1 MDSYNKIIRNNKSY
15 FGKEKQNK
23 MDKLM
28 KTTQRIFR
36 KGRGEKGFTL
46 IELLVVVG
54 ILGVL
59 AAVVTLSV
67 GNFIGTGKT
76 QAAATE
82 LHNVQTA
89 VTAYQAAHG
98 GTLPTIAGFPVAGEM
113 DTYFVGGVAKLHGT
127 YTLAASGVV
136 TQATYP

>member
-1 MDSYNKIIRNNKSY
+1 MKNLVKTAR
-15 FGKEKQNK
+15 K
-23 MDKLM
+23 MFSP
-28 KTTQRIFR
+28 T
-36 KGRGEKGFTL
+36 RGEKGFTL

-59 AAVVTLSV
+59 AAVVTLNI
-67 GNFIGTGKT
+67 GNFIGTGRT

-89 VTAYQAAHG
+89 VTAFQAENG
-98 GTLPTIAGFPVAGEM
+98 GTLPTVAGFPVAAQM
-113 DTYFVGGVAKLHGT
+113 DKYFVGGVAKVHGT
-127 YTLAASGVV
+127 YTLAATGAV